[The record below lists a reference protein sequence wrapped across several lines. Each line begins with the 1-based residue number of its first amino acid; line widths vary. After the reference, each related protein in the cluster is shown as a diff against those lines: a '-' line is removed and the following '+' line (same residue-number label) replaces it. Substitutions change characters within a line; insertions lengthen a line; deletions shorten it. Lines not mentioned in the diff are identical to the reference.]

1 MPKVSRVAA
10 GAGGIAG
17 SGIFGMF
24 GTVVNC
30 SAESNSMYC
39 SLMKAV
45 NVVAILLIIAA
56 VLYYAYTYFRQ
67 SQK

>member
-1 MPKVSRVAA
+1 MAKIPRVASN
-10 GAGGIAG
+10 AGGIAG

-24 GTVVNC
+24 GTIVNC

-56 VLYYAYTYFRQ
+56 VLYYAYTYL
-67 SQK
+67 SKK